1 MAERKKLCYGMVGGG
16 LGAFIGAVHR
26 KAIALEETADL
37 VAGCFSSKD
46 GKNQETG
53 SFYGI
58 EEDRLYKDFWEMAQK
73 EAKREDGI
81 DFVSIVT
88 PNATH
93 YQVAKAFLEAGI
105 HVACEKPLCFTV
117 EQAEELQALA
127 AEKNLFFAVTYTY
140 TGYAMVKLARELV
153 EKGEIGE
160 IVNVNVEYLQDWLI
174 DEIGGGSQ
182 TTTKLSVWRTDPEK
196 SGISN
201 CVGDIGTHIEDTVS
215 YITGLHPQKVAAA
228 LDNYGMELDLNAN
241 MLVEY
246 ENGVH
251 GVYSCSQVCA
261 GHLNGLTVRIFG
273 TKGAIEWVQEDPN
286 YLKVTQKGQPV
297 QIYHRGTEY
306 ITGRAAE
313 LNHIPS
319 GHPEGL
325 TYAFANIYH
334 AFMSAVLKQINGQ
347 EITQEDLDFPKV
359 EDGVMGV
366 RFIHAAVKSSRNG
379 AVWTEV

>member
-1 MAERKKLCYGMVGGG
+1 MAERKRLRYGMVGGS

-26 KAIALEETADL
+26 NAIALEETAEL
-37 VAGCFSSKD
+37 VAGCFSSHD
-46 GKNQETG
+46 EKNKETG
-53 SFYGI
+53 SFYRI
-58 EEDRLYKDFWEMAQK
+58 TEDRVYSDYREMAQK

-81 DFVSIVT
+81 DFVAIVT

-93 YQVAKAFLEAGI
+93 YEVAKAFLEAGI
-105 HVACEKPLCFTV
+105 HVSCEKPLCFTI

-127 AEKNLFFAVTYTY
+127 KEKNLLFAVTYTY
-140 TGYAMVKLARELV
+140 TGYAMVKLAKELV

-160 IVNVNVEYLQDWLI
+160 IINVNAEYLQDWLI

-182 TTTKLSVWRTDPEK
+182 STTKLSVWRTNPKK

-215 YITGLHPQKVAAA
+215 YITGMHPKRVAAV
-228 LDNYGMELDLNAN
+228 LDNYGMDLDLNAN

-246 ENGVH
+246 ENGAH

-261 GHLNGLTVRIFG
+261 GHLNGLVIRIFG
-273 TKGAIEWVQEDPN
+273 TNGAIEWVQEDPN
-286 YLKVTQKGQPV
+286 YLKVTKKGQPV
-297 QIYHRGTEY
+297 QTYHRGTGY
-306 ITGRAAE
+306 VTGRAAE

-334 AFMSAVLKQINGQ
+334 AFMGAVLKRANGQ
-347 EITQEDLDFPKV
+347 EIVPEDLDFPKV

-366 RFIHAAVKSSRNG
+366 RFIHAAVESSSHG
-379 AVWTEV
+379 AAWTEI

>member
-58 EEDRLYKDFWEMAQK
+58 EEDRLYKDYREMAQK

-140 TGYAMVKLARELV
+140 TGYAMVKLVRELV
-153 EKGEIGE
+153 EKCEIGE
-160 IVNVNVEYLQDWLI
+160 FVNVI
-174 DEIGGGSQ
+174 
-182 TTTKLSVWRTDPEK
+182 
-196 SGISN
+196 
-201 CVGDIGTHIEDTVS
+201 
-215 YITGLHPQKVAAA
+215 
-228 LDNYGMELDLNAN
+228 
-241 MLVEY
+241 
-246 ENGVH
+246 
-251 GVYSCSQVCA
+251 
-261 GHLNGLTVRIFG
+261 
-273 TKGAIEWVQEDPN
+273 
-286 YLKVTQKGQPV
+286 
-297 QIYHRGTEY
+297 
-306 ITGRAAE
+306 
-313 LNHIPS
+313 
-319 GHPEGL
+319 
-325 TYAFANIYH
+325 
-334 AFMSAVLKQINGQ
+334 
-347 EITQEDLDFPKV
+347 
-359 EDGVMGV
+359 
-366 RFIHAAVKSSRNG
+366 
-379 AVWTEV
+379 

>member
-1 MAERKKLCYGMVGGG
+1 MAERKRLRYGMVGDS

-26 KAIALEETADL
+26 NAIALEETAEL
-37 VAGCFSSKD
+37 VAGCFSSHD
-46 GKNQETG
+46 EKNKETG
-53 SFYGI
+53 SFYRI
-58 EEDRLYKDFWEMAQK
+58 TEDRVYSDYREMAQK

-81 DFVSIVT
+81 DFVAIVT

-93 YQVAKAFLEAGI
+93 YEVAKAFLEAGI
-105 HVACEKPLCFTV
+105 HVSCEKPLCFTI

-127 AEKNLFFAVTYTY
+127 KEKNLLFAVTYTY
-140 TGYAMVKLARELV
+140 TGYAMVKQAKELV

-160 IVNVNVEYLQDWLI
+160 IINVNAEYLQDWLI
-174 DEIGGGSQ
+174 DKIGGGSQ
-182 TTTKLSVWRTDPEK
+182 STTKLSVWRTNPKK

-215 YITGLHPQKVAAA
+215 YITGMHPKRVVAV
-228 LDNYGMELDLNAN
+228 LDNYGMDLDLNAN

-246 ENGVH
+246 ENGAH

-261 GHLNGLTVRIFG
+261 GHLNGLVIRIFG
-273 TKGAIEWVQEDPN
+273 TNGAIEWVQEDPN
-286 YLKVTQKGQPV
+286 YLKVTKKGQPV
-297 QIYHRGTEY
+297 QTYHRGTGY
-306 ITGRAAE
+306 VTGRAAE

-334 AFMSAVLKQINGQ
+334 AFMGAVLKRANGQ
-347 EITQEDLDFPKV
+347 EIVPEDLDFPKV

-366 RFIHAAVKSSRNG
+366 RFIHAAVESSSHG
-379 AVWTEV
+379 AAWTEI